1 MENFIEEIRKERER
15 QNNLW
20 GVQKHSLSKFMSILL
35 EEVGESAKEANDYEA
50 IIDRTADYCYPLD
63 ELSKKQHL
71 INCQTELIQ
80 VAAVAVQICERIESI
95 LYPNVAHLYS
105 ATLSHDNGS
114 TEIKVYAT
122 DIESAIQSIIKA
134 EKCPRTAISNV
145 KLVNHGKSL

>member
-1 MENFIEEIRKERER
+1 MENFIEQIRKERER

-20 GVQKHSLSKFMSILL
+20 GVQEHSLSKFMSILL

-50 IIDRTADYCYPLD
+50 IIDRTADCCYPLD
-63 ELSKKQHL
+63 EISKKQHL

-145 KLVNHGKSL
+145 KLVNYGKSL

>member
-1 MENFIEEIRKERER
+1 MENFIEQIRKERER

-20 GVQKHSLSKFMSILL
+20 GVQEHSLSKFMSILL

-50 IIDRTADYCYPLD
+50 IIDRTADYCGPLD
-63 ELSKKQHL
+63 EISKKQHL

-80 VAAVAVQICERIESI
+80 VAAVSVQICERIESI

-145 KLVNHGKSL
+145 KLVNYGKSL

>member
-1 MENFIEEIRKERER
+1 MENFIEQIRRERER

-20 GVQKHSLSKFMSILL
+20 GVQEHSLSKFMSILL
-35 EEVGESAKEANDYEA
+35 EEVGESAKEANDYEE
-50 IIDRTADYCYPLD
+50 IVDRTADYCYPLD
-63 ELSKKQHL
+63 EISKKQHL

-134 EKCPRTAISNV
+134 EKCPRTAISNI

>member
-1 MENFIEEIRKERER
+1 MENFIEQIRKERER

-20 GVQKHSLSKFMSILL
+20 GVQEHSLSKFMSILL

-50 IIDRTADYCYPLD
+50 IIDRTVDYCGQLD

-71 INCQTELIQ
+71 IDCQTELIQ
-80 VAAVAVQICERIESI
+80 VAAVAVQICEKIERI
-95 LYPNVAHLYS
+95 LYPSAAHLYS

-122 DIESAIQSIIKA
+122 DYQSAIQSIMKA
-134 EKCPRTAISNV
+134 EKCPRTAISDL
-145 KLVNHGKSL
+145 KLVNYGKSL

>member
-1 MENFIEEIRKERER
+1 MENIIEEIRKERER

-20 GVQKHSLSKFMSILL
+20 GVQEHSLSKFMSILL

-50 IIDRTADYCYPLD
+50 IIDRTADCCYPLD
-63 ELSKKQHL
+63 EISKKQHL

-145 KLVNHGKSL
+145 KLVNYGKSL

>member
-1 MENFIEEIRKERER
+1 MENFIEQIRKERER

-20 GVQKHSLSKFMSILL
+20 GVQEHSLSKFMSILL

-134 EKCPRTAISNV
+134 EKCPRTAISNI

>member
-1 MENFIEEIRKERER
+1 MENFIEQIRKERER

-20 GVQKHSLSKFMSILL
+20 GVQEHSLSKFMSILL

-50 IIDRTADYCYPLD
+50 IIDRTADCCYPLD
-63 ELSKKQHL
+63 EISKKQHL

-134 EKCPRTAISNV
+134 EKCPRTAISNI

>member
-1 MENFIEEIRKERER
+1 MENFIEQIRKERER

-20 GVQKHSLSKFMSILL
+20 GVQEHSLSKFMSILL

-122 DIESAIQSIIKA
+122 DIESAIQIIMKA

-145 KLVNHGKSL
+145 KLMNHGKSL

>member
-1 MENFIEEIRKERER
+1 MENFIEQIRKERER

-20 GVQKHSLSKFMSILL
+20 GVQEHSLSKFMSILL

-105 ATLSHDNGS
+105 ATLSHDNGT
-114 TEIKVYAT
+114 TEVKVYAT
-122 DIESAIQSIIKA
+122 DYQSAIQSIMKA
-134 EKCPRTAISNV
+134 EKCPRTAISNI

>member
-1 MENFIEEIRKERER
+1 MENFIEQIRKERER

-20 GVQKHSLSKFMSILL
+20 GVQEHSLSKFMSILL

-50 IIDRTADYCYPLD
+50 IIDRTADYCGPLD
-63 ELSKKQHL
+63 EISKKQHL

-145 KLVNHGKSL
+145 KLVNYGKSL

>member
-1 MENFIEEIRKERER
+1 MENFIEQIRKERER

-122 DIESAIQSIIKA
+122 DIESAIQSIMKA

>member
-1 MENFIEEIRKERER
+1 MENFIEQIRKERER

-20 GVQKHSLSKFMSILL
+20 GVQEHSLSKFMSILL

-50 IIDRTADYCYPLD
+50 IIDRTADYSYPLD
-63 ELSKKQHL
+63 EISKKQHL

-95 LYPNVAHLYS
+95 LYSNVAHLYS
-105 ATLSHDNGS
+105 ATLSHDNG
-114 TEIKVYAT
+114 TIEFKVYAT
-122 DIESAIQSIIKA
+122 DYQSAIQSIMKA

-145 KLVNHGKSL
+145 KLVNYGKSL

>member
-1 MENFIEEIRKERER
+1 MENFIEQIRKERER

-20 GVQKHSLSKFMSILL
+20 GVQEHSLSKFMSILL

-50 IIDRTADYCYPLD
+50 IIDRTADYCGPLD
-63 ELSKKQHL
+63 EISKKQHL
-71 INCQTELIQ
+71 IDCQTELIQ

>member
-1 MENFIEEIRKERER
+1 MENFIEQIRKERER

-50 IIDRTADYCYPLD
+50 IIDRTADYCGPLD
-63 ELSKKQHL
+63 EISKKQHL

-134 EKCPRTAISNV
+134 EKCPRTAISNI

>member
-1 MENFIEEIRKERER
+1 MENFIEQIRKERER

-145 KLVNHGKSL
+145 KLVNYGKSL

>member
-1 MENFIEEIRKERER
+1 MENFIEQIRRERER

-20 GVQKHSLSKFMSILL
+20 GVQEHSLSKFMSILL
-35 EEVGESAKEANDYEA
+35 EEVGESAKEANDYEE
-50 IIDRTADYCYPLD
+50 IVDRTADYCYPLD
-63 ELSKKQHL
+63 EISKKQHL

>member
-1 MENFIEEIRKERER
+1 MENFIEQIRKERER

-20 GVQKHSLSKFMSILL
+20 GVQEHSLSKFMSILL

-50 IIDRTADYCYPLD
+50 IIDRTADCCYPLD
-63 ELSKKQHL
+63 EISKKQHL

-134 EKCPRTAISNV
+134 EKCPRTAISDV
-145 KLVNHGKSL
+145 KLVNYGKSL

>member
-1 MENFIEEIRKERER
+1 MENFIEQIRKERER

-20 GVQKHSLSKFMSILL
+20 GVQEHSLSKFMSILL

-105 ATLSHDNGS
+105 ATLSHDNGT
-114 TEIKVYAT
+114 TELKVYAT

-134 EKCPRTAISNV
+134 EKCPRTAISDL
-145 KLVNHGKSL
+145 KLVNYGKSL

>member
-1 MENFIEEIRKERER
+1 MENFIEQIRKERER

-20 GVQKHSLSKFMSILL
+20 GVQEHSLSKFMSILL

-122 DIESAIQSIIKA
+122 DIESAIQSIMKA
-134 EKCPRTAISNV
+134 EKCPRTAISNI

>member
-1 MENFIEEIRKERER
+1 MENFIEQIRKERER

-122 DIESAIQSIIKA
+122 DIESAIQSIMKA
-134 EKCPRTAISNV
+134 EKCPRTAISDL
-145 KLVNHGKSL
+145 KLVNYGKSL

>member
-1 MENFIEEIRKERER
+1 MENFIEEIRRERER

-20 GVQKHSLSKFMSILL
+20 GVQEHSLSKFMSILL

-95 LYPNVAHLYS
+95 LYPNVVHLYS
-105 ATLSHDNGS
+105 ATLSHDNGT
-114 TEIKVYAT
+114 TEVKVYAT
-122 DIESAIQSIIKA
+122 DYQSAIQSIMKA
-134 EKCPRTAISNV
+134 EKCPRTAISDL
-145 KLVNHGKSL
+145 KLVNYGKSL

>member
-1 MENFIEEIRKERER
+1 MENFIEQIRKERER

-20 GVQKHSLSKFMSILL
+20 GVQEHSLSKFMSILL

-50 IIDRTADYCYPLD
+50 IIDRTADYCGPLD

-71 INCQTELIQ
+71 IDCQTELIQ
-80 VAAVAVQICERIESI
+80 VAAVAVQICEKIESI

-105 ATLSHDNGS
+105 ATLSHDNGT
-114 TEIKVYAT
+114 TELKVYAT

-134 EKCPRTAISNV
+134 EKCPRTAISNI

>member
-1 MENFIEEIRKERER
+1 MENFIEEIRRERER

-20 GVQKHSLSKFMSILL
+20 GVQEHSLSKFMSILM

-105 ATLSHDNGS
+105 ATLSHDNGT
-114 TEIKVYAT
+114 TEVKVYAT
-122 DIESAIQSIIKA
+122 DYKSAIQTIMKA
-134 EKCPRTAISNV
+134 EKCPRIAISDL
-145 KLVNHGKSL
+145 KLVNYGKSL

>member
-1 MENFIEEIRKERER
+1 MENFIEQIRKERER

-20 GVQKHSLSKFMSILL
+20 GVQEHSLSKFMSILL

-80 VAAVAVQICERIESI
+80 VAAVAVQICEKIESI

-134 EKCPRTAISNV
+134 EKCPRTAISNI

>member
-1 MENFIEEIRKERER
+1 MENFIEQIRKERER

-20 GVQKHSLSKFMSILL
+20 GVQEHSLSKFMSILL

-122 DIESAIQSIIKA
+122 DIESAIQIIMKA
-134 EKCPRTAISNV
+134 EKCPRTAISDL
-145 KLVNHGKSL
+145 KLVNYGKSL

>member
-1 MENFIEEIRKERER
+1 MENFIEQIRKERER

-20 GVQKHSLSKFMSILL
+20 GVQEHSLSKFMSILL

-50 IIDRTADYCYPLD
+50 IIDRTADCCYPLD

-145 KLVNHGKSL
+145 KLVNYGKSL

>member
-1 MENFIEEIRKERER
+1 MENFIEEIRRERER

-20 GVQKHSLSKFMSILL
+20 GVQEHSLSKFMSILL

-105 ATLSHDNGS
+105 ATLSHDNGT
-114 TEIKVYAT
+114 TEVKVYAT
-122 DIESAIQSIIKA
+122 DIESAIQSIMKA
-134 EKCPRTAISNV
+134 EKCPRTAISNI

>member
-1 MENFIEEIRKERER
+1 MENFIEQIRKERER

-20 GVQKHSLSKFMSILL
+20 GVQEHSLSKFMSILL

-50 IIDRTADYCYPLD
+50 IIDRTVDYCGPLD

-80 VAAVAVQICERIESI
+80 VAAVAVQICEKIERI
-95 LYPNVAHLYS
+95 LYPSAAHLYS
-105 ATLSHDNGS
+105 ATLSHDKGS

-134 EKCPRTAISNV
+134 EKCPRIAISNV

>member
-1 MENFIEEIRKERER
+1 MENFIKEIRRERER

-35 EEVGESAKEANDYEA
+35 EEVGEAAKEANDYEA
-50 IIDRTADYCYPLD
+50 IIDRTVDYCGPLD

-71 INCQTELIQ
+71 IDCQTELIQ
-80 VAAVAVQICERIESI
+80 VAAVAVQICEKIERI
-95 LYPNVAHLYS
+95 LYPSAAHLYS

-145 KLVNHGKSL
+145 KLVNYGKSL